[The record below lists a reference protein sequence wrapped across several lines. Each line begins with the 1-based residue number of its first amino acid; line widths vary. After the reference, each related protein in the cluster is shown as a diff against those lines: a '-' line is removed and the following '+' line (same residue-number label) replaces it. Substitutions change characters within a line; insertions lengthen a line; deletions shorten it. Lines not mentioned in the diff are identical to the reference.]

1 MPADPNIGARER
13 EILTAIVETFISTG
27 EPVGSRTL
35 ARSNREGLSP
45 ASIRNVM
52 ADLSDAGFLE
62 QPHASAGR
70 VPTTEAYRYYVEQ
83 ISGSARLAPQEET
96 MISDSL
102 AGITD
107 VQEFMERTS
116 HVLSLISRNVGVTV
130 ATSGPKNAL
139 EHVYFSRL
147 GDQKVLAVLVTRSG
161 LVRDR
166 VLRLD
171 LSQSDLD
178 LAARYINENFRGWTM
193 ESMRSELSRRLEQ
206 ERSEYDRL
214 MNSIQQLYAGGALV
228 AEGPAQTVY
237 VEGAANLAASED
249 DRQRLH
255 ELLKALEEKQ
265 KLIELLGAYLDAK
278 QEAVRVVIGL
288 DQAMPSMRNF
298 VLEHELPASEGGGD
312 NQEST
317 GSAAQ
322 PSAAGTE
329 GELGKLKAE
338 RDALLD
344 RLARAQADFDN
355 ARKRAS
361 REQQEYRDYA
371 LSDTVKSLL
380 PVLDSFDRALEHGTE
395 ASEFRSG
402 IELINKQLH
411 DVLTKLGLRPIPA
424 KGEPFDPHLHQAVE
438 MVDTTAEED
447 HHVLDELQRGYKLKD
462 RLLRPAMVRVAR
474 NPKT

>member
-1 MPADPNIGARER
+1 MPSEPHIGERER

-62 QPHASAGR
+62 QPHTSSGR

-83 ISGSARLAPQEET
+83 ISGKAKLAHEEES
-96 MISDSL
+96 MISESL
-102 AGITD
+102 AGISD

-147 GDQKVLAVLVTRSG
+147 ADQKVLAVVVTRSG

-171 LSQSDLD
+171 LPQSDLD

-193 ESMRSELSRRLEQ
+193 EAMRSELARRIEQ

-214 MNSIQQLYAGGALV
+214 MNSIEQLFKQGALA
-228 AEGPAQTVY
+228 AEHGTQAVF
-237 VEGAANLAASED
+237 VEGAANLLSGD
-249 DRQRLH
+249 QDRQRLQ
-255 ELLKALEEKQ
+255 EMLKTLEEKEKVVQ
-265 KLIELLGAYLDAK
+265 LLGAYLDVK

-288 DQAMPSMRNF
+288 DQALPSMQNF
-298 VLEHELPASEGGGD
+298 VLIGAP
-312 NQEST
+312 
-317 GSAAQ
+317 
-322 PSAAGTE
+322 
-329 GELGKLKAE
+329 
-338 RDALLD
+338 
-344 RLARAQADFDN
+344 ARAGNDVIGSLAVIGPTRMDYQHTMTAVSYI
-355 ARKRAS
+355 AR
-361 REQQEYRDYA
+361 
-371 LSDTVKSLL
+371 L
-380 PVLDSFDRALEHGTE
+380 FDRILNE
-395 ASEFRSG
+395 SE
-402 IELINKQLH
+402 
-411 DVLTKLGLRPIPA
+411 
-424 KGEPFDPHLHQAVE
+424 
-438 MVDTTAEED
+438 
-447 HHVLDELQRGYKLKD
+447 
-462 RLLRPAMVRVAR
+462 
-474 NPKT
+474 